1 MRTLRLARRLRA
13 FREGR
18 IESHGLDA
26 WEEVVTSPAG
36 VSDWVITVLMLGSLA
51 GALWILGVRDW
62 RVFGAT
68 LLWPPVVSAYQT
80 ANVTL
85 PLCLLCALIW
95 RGRHRAW
102 LPGIV
107 LGAALAIKFFLW
119 PLAVW
124 LAAMR
129 RLRASVASVAI
140 AAASLLLIEPFIA
153 ICTYVDLLRKLS
165 NTFAGGSYTIY
176 AFLLE
181 LGAGSMVARTVTLA
195 AGGGMLLLRGA
206 GSRSDWLSV

>member
-1 MRTLRLARRLRA
+1 
-13 FREGR
+13 
-18 IESHGLDA
+18 
-26 WEEVVTSPAG
+26 
-36 VSDWVITVLMLGSLA
+36 
-51 GALWILGVRDW
+51 
-62 RVFGAT
+62 
-68 LLWPPVVSAYQT
+68 
-80 ANVTL
+80 
-85 PLCLLCALIW
+85 
-95 RGRHRAW
+95 
-102 LPGIV
+102 
-107 LGAALAIKFFLW
+107 
-119 PLAVW
+119 
-124 LAAMR
+124 MR